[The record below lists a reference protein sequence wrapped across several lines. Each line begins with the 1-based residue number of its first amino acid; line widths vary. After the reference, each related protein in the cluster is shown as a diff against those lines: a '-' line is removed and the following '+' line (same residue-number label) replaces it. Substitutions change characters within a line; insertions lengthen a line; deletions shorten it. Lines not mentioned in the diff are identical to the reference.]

1 MRSSGGDLDEE
12 AGEGEGRR
20 EMESGTREIQ
30 RSVYAVEVQHWGT
43 VPREGV
49 APDSLEGHG
58 YL

>member
-1 MRSSGGDLDEE
+1 MTWGEE

-20 EMESGTREIQ
+20 EMERGAREIQ
-30 RSVYAVEVQHWGT
+30 HSVYAVEVQHWGT